1 MELPASMPSRR
12 TKLCLV
18 ERFSNLQQNSKNI
31 LRNHGKQKHLWR
43 QSAQSSHHHLWHEGK
58 TANETIFS
66 CSVVIPS
73 YISFPPV
80 RIFFSSNL
88 TDLKK
93 KVILNVFSSLSFYRK
108 DLWMIKRK
116 LIRSLVLYLKQYI
129 SMGLEDPIP
138 IIVLW
143 VRDVKRNL
151 IFVIELH
158 TDILFK
164 QHLMILQSILF
175 EFYLLVFFS
184 YIFHFQLVLKFRKMQ
199 LALQSLW
206 KKNLIKNSVIL
217 PECACLYLAS

>member
-1 MELPASMPSRR
+1 MF
-12 TKLCLV
+12 C
-18 ERFSNLQQNSKNI
+18 
-31 LRNHGKQKHLWR
+31 
-43 QSAQSSHHHLWHEGK
+43 SHSQL
-58 TANETIFS
+58 
-66 CSVVIPS
+66 
-73 YISFPPV
+73 YQ
-80 RIFFSSNL
+80 FSSCTNFFFFQSYWF
-88 TDLKK
+88 KK

-206 KKNLIKNSVIL
+206 KKNLIKNSIIL